1 MWARFNHFQLPVDDV
16 DGAVAEAQKYAQEI
30 KPQKRQ
36 EPGFRGMY
44 SFVDRDAAKGLTITL
59 WDSEEDLRASEE
71 TAARQRGVG
80 IGRTG
85 GEEAGVDRYEV
96 IDIDLV

>member
-1 MWARFNHFQLPVDDV
+1 MWARFNHFQLPPDDV
-16 DGAVAEAQKYAQEI
+16 DAAVAEAQRYAEEL

-36 EPGFRGMY
+36 ERGFRGMY
-44 SFVDRDAAKGLTITL
+44 SFVDREAGKGLTITL
-59 WDSEEDLRASEE
+59 WDSEDDLQASEE
-71 TAARQRGVG
+71 AAARQRGVG

-96 IDIDLV
+96 IDADLV